1 MSADV
6 KKKLPLRSLRII
18 EENPKAMNTN
28 GDKTEN
34 TVNEGENNA
43 ENS

>member
-18 EENPKAMNTN
+18 EEDPKALNAHD
-28 GDKTEN
+28 DKTINGEEN
-34 TVNEGENNA
+34 GNNA
-43 ENS
+43 D